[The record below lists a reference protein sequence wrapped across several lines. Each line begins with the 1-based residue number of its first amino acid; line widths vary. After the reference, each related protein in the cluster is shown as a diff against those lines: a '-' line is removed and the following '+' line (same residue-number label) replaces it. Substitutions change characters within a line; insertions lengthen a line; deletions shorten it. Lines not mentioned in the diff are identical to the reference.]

1 MRNTNITRHSNLIW
15 IGHGACCYKRTSVR
29 RALCHSLTE
38 FTEVPGKSIAC
49 LHNFQRFRAR
59 VQKCYRTHI
68 SSGHCCTGVQNSQ
81 KFWAGIKMMY
91 PYPGYL
97 WYWRT
102 ELTEVSGYG
111 YYCRTELREVPGT
124 GMNVLQNLH
133 NFFVG

>member
-1 MRNTNITRHSNLIW
+1 
-15 IGHGACCYKRTSVR
+15 
-29 RALCHSLTE
+29 
-38 FTEVPGKSIAC
+38 
-49 LHNFQRFRAR
+49 
-59 VQKCYRTHI
+59 
-68 SSGHCCTGVQNSQ
+68 
-81 KFWAGIKMMY
+81 MMY